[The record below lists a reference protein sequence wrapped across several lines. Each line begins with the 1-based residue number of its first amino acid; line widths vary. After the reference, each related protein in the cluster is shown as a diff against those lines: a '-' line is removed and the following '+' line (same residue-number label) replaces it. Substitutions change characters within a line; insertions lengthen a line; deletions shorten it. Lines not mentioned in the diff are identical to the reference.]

1 MKWATIKYVFREARI
16 SLVRN
21 RLLSLATA
29 TTVSI
34 CIFILGMAIL
44 LYMNSGELIKKLES
58 DVEIVAFLDEDLTIR
73 ERDRLEERLKAHP
86 GVLSVTFVS
95 RDKALESL
103 EKKLGQGE
111 YDLLGTLEG
120 NNPLPDSFR
129 IKGKNPRE
137 VEQLAKELAK
147 MQGISKLRYGQE
159 VVRQLFA
166 ATRWVRIISVF
177 IVVFLGAA
185 AIFLVATTIRLTIFS
200 RRKEIYIMKLVG
212 ATNRFIQAPFFLEG
226 MALAGA
232 GTVFALICLYLGYQ
246 YLLENIQPALA
257 FLPLINNERDLLN
270 LFLGLGGAGIGLG
283 IIGTFISVN
292 RFLDV

>member
-1 MKWATIKYVFREARI
+1 MNWSTIKYFLREARI
-16 SLVRN
+16 SLARN

-44 LYMNSGELIKKLES
+44 LFMNSGELIEKLES
-58 DVEIVAFLDEDLTIR
+58 DVEIVAFLDEDLTLR
-73 ERDRLEERLKAHP
+73 ERNQLEERLKKHP
-86 GVLSVTFVS
+86 GVLSVSFVS
-95 RDKALESL
+95 RDKALASL

-111 YDLLGTLEG
+111 YDLLATLEG

-129 IKGKNPRE
+129 IKGENPRQ
-137 VEQLAKELAK
+137 VEQLAKELAG

-185 AIFLVATTIRLTIFS
+185 AVFLVATTIRLTIFS

-212 ATNRFIQAPFFLEG
+212 ATNRFISAPFFLEG
-226 MALAGA
+226 IALAGA
-232 GTVFALICLYLGYQ
+232 GTVFALICLYLGYH

-257 FLPLINNERDLLN
+257 FLPLINDDRVLLN

-292 RFLDV
+292 RFLNV

>member
-1 MKWATIKYVFREARI
+1 MNWSTIKYFLREARI
-16 SLVRN
+16 SLARN

-44 LYMNSGELIKKLES
+44 LFMNSGELIEKLES
-58 DVEIVAFLDEDLTIR
+58 DVEILAFLEEDLTLR
-73 ERDRLEERLKAHP
+73 ERNQLEERLKKHP
-86 GVLSVTFVS
+86 GVLSVSFVS
-95 RDKALESL
+95 RDKALASL

-111 YDLLGTLEG
+111 YDLLATLEG

-129 IKGKNPRE
+129 IKGENPRQ
-137 VEQLAKELAK
+137 VEQLAKELAG

-177 IVVFLGAA
+177 IVVFLGVAA
-185 AIFLVATTIRLTIFS
+185 VFLVATTIRLTIFS

-212 ATNRFIQAPFFLEG
+212 ATNRFIRAPFFLEG
-226 MALAGA
+226 IALAGA
-232 GTVFALICLYLGYQ
+232 GTVFALICLYLGYH

-257 FLPLINNERDLLN
+257 FLPLINDDRVLLN

-292 RFLDV
+292 RFLNV

>member
-1 MKWATIKYVFREARI
+1 MKWATIKYFFREARI
-16 SLVRN
+16 SLARN

-44 LYMNSGELIKKLES
+44 LYMNSGELTEKLES
-58 DVEIVAFLDEDLTIR
+58 DVEIVAFLDEDLTLR
-73 ERDRLEERLKAHP
+73 ERNRLEERLKAHP

-95 RDKALESL
+95 RDKALASL

-111 YDLLGTLEG
+111 YDLLATLEG

-129 IKGKNPRE
+129 IKAKNPRE

-185 AIFLVATTIRLTIFS
+185 AVFLVATTIRLTIFS

-232 GTVFALICLYLGYQ
+232 GTVFALICLYLGYH

-257 FLPLINNERDLLN
+257 FLPLINDDLVLLK

>member
-1 MKWATIKYVFREARI
+1 MNWSTIKYFLREARI
-16 SLVRN
+16 SLARN

-44 LYMNSGELIKKLES
+44 LFMNSGELIEKLES
-58 DVEIVAFLDEDLTIR
+58 DVEIVAFLDEDLTLR
-73 ERDRLEERLKAHP
+73 ERNQLEERLKKHP
-86 GVLSVTFVS
+86 GVLSVSFVS
-95 RDKALESL
+95 RDKALASL

-111 YDLLGTLEG
+111 YDLLATLEG

-129 IKGKNPRE
+129 IKGENPRQ
-137 VEQLAKELAK
+137 VEQLAKELAG

-185 AIFLVATTIRLTIFS
+185 AVFLVATTIRLTIFS

-212 ATNRFIQAPFFLEG
+212 ATNRFIRAPFFLEG
-226 MALAGA
+226 IALAGA
-232 GTVFALICLYLGYQ
+232 GTVFALICLYLGYH

-257 FLPLINNERDLLN
+257 FLPLINDDRVLLN

-292 RFLDV
+292 RFLNV

>member
-1 MKWATIKYVFREARI
+1 MKWATIKYFFREARI
-16 SLVRN
+16 SLARN

>member
-1 MKWATIKYVFREARI
+1 MRWATIKYVFREARI

-44 LYMNSGELIKKLES
+44 LFMNSGELIEKLES
-58 DVEIVAFLDEDLTIR
+58 DVEIVAFLDEDLTLR
-73 ERDRLEERLKAHP
+73 ERNQLEERLKKHP
-86 GVLSVTFVS
+86 GVLSVSFVS
-95 RDKALESL
+95 RDKALASL

-111 YDLLGTLEG
+111 YDLLETLEG

-137 VEQLAKELAK
+137 VEQLAKELSK
-147 MQGISKLRYGQE
+147 MHGISKLRYGQE

-166 ATRWVRIISVF
+166 ATRWIRIISVF

-212 ATNRFIQAPFFLEG
+212 ATNRFIRAPFFLEG
-226 MALAGA
+226 MALAVTEALGDLDLPVYQTEAFGHCVPNVTLPIGA
-232 GTVFALICLYLGYQ
+232 VACIRDGRLV
-246 YLLENIQPALA
+246 LE
-257 FLPLINNERDLLN
+257 E
-270 LFLGLGGAGIGLG
+270 GA
-283 IIGTFISVN
+283 V
-292 RFLDV
+292 V

>member
-1 MKWATIKYVFREARI
+1 MKWATIKYFFREARI
-16 SLVRN
+16 SLARN

-44 LYMNSGELIKKLES
+44 LYMNSGELTEKLES
-58 DVEIVAFLDEDLTIR
+58 DVEIVAFLDEDLTLR
-73 ERDRLEERLKAHP
+73 ERNRLEERLKAHP

-95 RDKALESL
+95 RDKALASL

-111 YDLLGTLEG
+111 YDLLATLEG

-129 IKGKNPRE
+129 IKAKNPRE

-185 AIFLVATTIRLTIFS
+185 AVFLVATTIRLTIFS

-212 ATNRFIQAPFFLEG
+212 ATNRFIQTPFFLEG

-232 GTVFALICLYLGYQ
+232 GTVFALICLYLGYH

-257 FLPLINNERDLLN
+257 FLPLINDDLVLLK

>member
-1 MKWATIKYVFREARI
+1 MNWSTIKYFLREARI
-16 SLVRN
+16 SLARN

-44 LYMNSGELIKKLES
+44 LFMNSGELIEKLES
-58 DVEIVAFLDEDLTIR
+58 DVEIVAFLDEDLTLR
-73 ERDRLEERLKAHP
+73 ERNQLEERLKKHP
-86 GVLSVTFVS
+86 GVLSVSFVS
-95 RDKALESL
+95 RDKALASL

-111 YDLLGTLEG
+111 YDLLATLEG

-129 IKGKNPRE
+129 IKGENPRQ
-137 VEQLAKELAK
+137 VEQLAKELAG

-177 IVVFLGAA
+177 IVVFLGVAA
-185 AIFLVATTIRLTIFS
+185 VFLVATTIRLTIFS

-212 ATNRFIQAPFFLEG
+212 ATNRFIRAPFFLEG
-226 MALAGA
+226 IALAGA
-232 GTVFALICLYLGYQ
+232 GTVFALICLYLGYH

-257 FLPLINNERDLLN
+257 FQPLINDDRVLLN

-292 RFLDV
+292 RFLNV

>member
-1 MKWATIKYVFREARI
+1 MNWSTIKYFLREARI
-16 SLVRN
+16 SLARN

-44 LYMNSGELIKKLES
+44 LFMNSGELIEKLES
-58 DVEIVAFLDEDLTIR
+58 DVEIVAFLDEDLTLR
-73 ERDRLEERLKAHP
+73 ERNQLEERLKKHP
-86 GVLSVTFVS
+86 GVLSVSFVS
-95 RDKALESL
+95 RDKALASL

-111 YDLLGTLEG
+111 YDLLATLEG

-129 IKGKNPRE
+129 IKGENPRQ
-137 VEQLAKELAK
+137 VEQLAKELAG

-177 IVVFLGAA
+177 IVVFLGVAA
-185 AIFLVATTIRLTIFS
+185 VFLVATTIRLTIFS

-212 ATNRFIQAPFFLEG
+212 ATNRFIRAPFFLEG
-226 MALAGA
+226 IALAGA
-232 GTVFALICLYLGYQ
+232 GTVFALICLYLGYH

-257 FLPLINNERDLLN
+257 FLPLINDDRVLLN

-292 RFLDV
+292 RFLNV

>member
-1 MKWATIKYVFREARI
+1 MKWATIKYFFREAGI
-16 SLVRN
+16 SLARN